1 MELSHKDVR
10 SIISVIDEAQHLEE
24 IELVFAGFRLHVRRG
39 GSGAN
44 PAHAPQPAASGGPVA
59 RAARPALAA
68 STSAPAQAQAQA
80 LAHSHPPRAELLL
93 AEGEIAIRAPM
104 LGTFYRASAP
114 GEKPF
119 VEVGQ
124 QVKADDS
131 VAVIEVMK
139 LFNSIRAG
147 VDGTVVRIDAENASL
162 VEFNQV
168 LIVIAKP

>member
-1 MELSHKDVR
+1 MELSHEDVR
-10 SIISVIDEAQHLEE
+10 SIISIIDEAQHLEE

-39 GSGAN
+39 GSGASH
-44 PAHAPQPAASGGPVA
+44 AHAPQPAASGSPTA
-59 RAARPALAA
+59 QAARTALTATTPA
-68 STSAPAQAQAQA
+68 PAQA
-80 LAHSHPPRAELLL
+80 LAHSHPPRAEVAL
-93 AEGEIAIRAPM
+93 AAGEIAIRAPM

-147 VDGTVVRIDAENASL
+147 ADGTVVRIDAENASL

-168 LIVIAKP
+168 LIVIAKT

>member
-1 MELSHKDVR
+1 MEFSHEDVR
-10 SIISVIDEAQHLEE
+10 SIISIIDEAQHLEE

-39 GSGAN
+39 GSGASH
-44 PAHAPQPAASGGPVA
+44 AHAPQPAAGGGPTA
-59 RAARPALAA
+59 KAARTALTATTPA
-68 STSAPAQAQAQA
+68 PAQA
-80 LAHSHPPRAELLL
+80 LAHSHPPRAEVAL

-124 QVKADDS
+124 KVKADDS

-139 LFNSIRAG
+139 LFNSIHAG
-147 VDGTVVRIDAENASL
+147 VDGIVVRIDAENASL

-168 LIVIAKP
+168 LIVIAKT

>member
-1 MELSHKDVR
+1 MELSHEDVR
-10 SIISVIDEAQHLEE
+10 SIISIIDEAQHLEE

-39 GSGAN
+39 GSGAS
-44 PAHAPQPAASGGPVA
+44 PAHAPQPAASGSPTA
-59 RAARPALAA
+59 QAARTALTATTPA
-68 STSAPAQAQAQA
+68 PAQA
-80 LAHSHPPRAELLL
+80 LAHSHPPRAEVAL
-93 AEGEIAIRAPM
+93 AAGEIAIRAPM

-124 QVKADDS
+124 KVKADDS

-168 LIVIAKP
+168 LIVIAKT

>member
-10 SIISVIDEAQHLEE
+10 SIISIIDEAQHLEE
-24 IELVFAGFRLHVRRG
+24 IELVFAGLRLHVRRG
-39 GSGAN
+39 GSAAS
-44 PAHAPQPAASGGPVA
+44 PAHAPQPAASGGPAA
-59 RAARPALAA
+59 RAALAP
-68 STSAPAQAQAQA
+68 APAQAHTHGQ
-80 LAHSHPPRAELLL
+80 SHPPKAEVAL
-93 AEGEIAIRAPM
+93 AAGEIALRAPM

-147 VDGTVVRIDAENASL
+147 VDGTVVSIDAENACL
-162 VEFNQV
+162 VEFNQI
-168 LIVIAKP
+168 LIVIAKS

>member
-39 GSGAN
+39 GSGAS

-59 RAARPALAA
+59 RAALPALAA
-68 STSAPAQAQAQA
+68 TTSAPAQAQA
-80 LAHSHPPRAELLL
+80 LAHSHPPRAEVLL
-93 AEGEIAIRAPM
+93 AAGEIAIRAPM

-124 QVKADDS
+124 KVKADDS

>member
-39 GSGAN
+39 GSGAS

-59 RAARPALAA
+59 RAALPALAA
-68 STSAPAQAQAQA
+68 STPAPAQALTQ
-80 LAHSHPPRAELLL
+80 SPPARAEVPLT
-93 AEGEIAIRAPM
+93 EGEIAIRAPM
-104 LGTFYRASAP
+104 LGTFYRAAAP

-124 QVKADDS
+124 QVKADDNI
-131 VAVIEVMK
+131 AVIEVMK

>member
-39 GSGAN
+39 GSGAS
-44 PAHAPQPAASGGPVA
+44 PAHAPQPAASGAAAA
-59 RAARPALAA
+59 RAALTALAA
-68 STSAPAQAQAQA
+68 TTPAPAQPLDQ
-80 LAHSHPPRAELLL
+80 SHPPRAEVPL
-93 AEGEIAIRAPM
+93 ADGEIAIRAPM

-124 QVKADDS
+124 KVKADDS

-139 LFNSIRAG
+139 LFNSIHAG
-147 VDGTVVRIDAENASL
+147 VDGIVVRIDAENASL